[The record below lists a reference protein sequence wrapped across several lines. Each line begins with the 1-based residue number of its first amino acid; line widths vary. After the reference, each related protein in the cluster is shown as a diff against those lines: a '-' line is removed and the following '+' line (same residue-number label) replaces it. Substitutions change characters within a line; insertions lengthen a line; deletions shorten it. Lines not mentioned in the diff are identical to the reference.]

1 MIPPVVDYADSP
13 TVQASPLNS
22 VWLGYVLGA
31 LEGLTKDSAWVGTES
46 EIFDATQNIESI
58 MKALAVGGGAT
69 MSLPVGTIMQYAGST
84 APDGWLV
91 CDGTSFDPATYA
103 DLFAVLGTTY
113 GGTSGAPLLP
123 DFRGRAPIG
132 VGTGSGLTARTLA
145 SKVGT
150 ETQALTTS
158 QLPSHTHAFNRNT
171 VSTFDVMPGSTTINV
186 PSNLGGYITGSQGS
200 GSAHNNMQPSLAVNF
215 IIKY

>member
-13 TVQASPLNS
+13 TVQASPLNA

-31 LEGLTKDSAWVGTES
+31 LEGLSKDSAWVGTES

-58 MKALAVGGGAT
+58 MKALAVGGEIP
-69 MSLPVGTIMQYAGST
+69 MSIPVGTIMQYAGST
-84 APDGWLV
+84 APAGWMF
-91 CDGTSFDPATYA
+91 CDGASFDPATYP
-103 DLFAVLGTTY
+103 DLYTVLGTTY

-132 VGTGSGLTARTLA
+132 VGTGTGLTARNRGD
-145 SKVGT
+145 SVGA
-150 ETQALTTS
+150 ETHVLTIG
-158 QLPSHTHAFNRNT
+158 QMPAHTHDYQRRNSISYGLVNSGPT
-171 VSTFDVMPGSTTINV
+171 QNISSTLSTIAT
-186 PSNLGGYITGSQGS
+186 STAGS
-200 GSAHNNMQPSLAVNF
+200 GQAHNNMQPSLAVNF